1 LAIPF
6 TGVFANLLKPF
17 KWLFDKTGHFW
28 EHTASYGIGN
38 ATSIALQPLFRALEY
53 EVNSTLQTAIPDIA
67 SVLTMYQVGTITETQ
82 YYDHLSK
89 YGLSKDNAQKIY
101 DSTRQRL
108 GVGEI
113 QTLYNRGVITL
124 EQLKTRLAQIGVH
137 ESEFDNIV
145 NLAGYI
151 PSVPDFVRFAV
162 REVFSP
168 ETAKL
173 YGQYEDFPPEFE
185 KYAKIAGLNPEFSKY
200 YWAAHWDLPS
210 YSQGVEMYHRAIITR
225 ADLANLLK
233 SLDVMPYWR
242 DKIIKLSETPYTR
255 VDVRRMY
262 QSGVLDMEEMVRS
275 YKDLGYSDEKAQ
287 KMAEFTASD
296 GATGTK
302 DLTKG
307 EILNAYDSGLI
318 TVNDVFTTLQ
328 DMGYTSQECE
338 MLVQLSDLKRMRS
351 YTNKL
356 VEAFKREFLNDRMT
370 KEDATTALN
379 QLNLRADAIDELLYS
394 WELDRLPKV
403 THPSKAELLKWYAAK
418 FIDEKTIRAELA
430 GMGYADKWIT
440 LYVQPPT
447 QGKPG
452 FPSTFDLQYGAIE

>member
-1 LAIPF
+1 MAIPT
-6 TGVFANLLKPF
+6 TGIFATLLKPF

-67 SVLTMYQVGTITETQ
+67 SVITMYQVGTITQAQ

-124 EQLKTRLAQIGVH
+124 EGLKTRLAAIGVH

-255 VDVRRMY
+255 VDVRRMF
-262 QSGVLDMEEMVRS
+262 QSGVLDMDEMVRS

-287 KMAEFTASD
+287 KMAEFVAGD
-296 GATGTK
+296 GSTGTK

-307 EILNAYDSGLI
+307 EILSAYESGLI
-318 TVNDVFTTLQ
+318 TKEEVITTIQGMGFTVHEGEL
-328 DMGYTSQECE
+328 
-338 MLVQLSDLKRMRS
+338 LVQMNDLKRMRT
-351 YTNKL
+351 YTNQ
-356 VEAFKREFLNDRMT
+356 VITAFKREFLNDRMT
-370 KEDATTALN
+370 KEDVITALN
-379 QLNLRADAIDELLYS
+379 ELNLRADAIDELTFS
-394 WELDRLPKV
+394 WELERLPKT
-403 THPSKAELLKWYAAK
+403 THPSKTELLKWYGAK
-418 FIDEKTIRAELA
+418 IIDEKTIRFELA
-430 GMGYADKWIT
+430 AMGYADKWIN
-440 LYVQPPT
+440 LYVKSPV
-447 QGKPG
+447 
-452 FPSTFDLQYGAIE
+452 SEL